1 MSSLPRFMF
10 ALLLTSAAVPAA
22 HATTFLF
29 GGTLSGDQEV
39 GPTGSPGTG
48 LARVT
53 FDDVAQTMRVRAIF
67 SGLDGNTTAAHIHTA
82 PPGVNGGVATT
93 VPSFP
98 GFPLGVQAGSMD
110 QTYNMTLASSYNPSF
125 LNNATNMGSTATASA
140 TLLNALRNNGAY
152 FNIHTSVVP
161 SGEIRANLSAIP
173 EPATWALL
181 IGGFGLVG
189 SALRRRQAGLAP
201 A

>member
-10 ALLLTSAAVPAA
+10 ALLLSSAAVSTAQAA
-22 HATTFLF
+22 TFVF

-48 LARVT
+48 PVRIT
-53 FDDVAQTMRVRAIF
+53 FDDVAQTMRVEATF
-67 SGLDGNTTAAHIHTA
+67 SGLNGNTTAAHIHTA
-82 PPGVNGGVATT
+82 PPGANGGVATT

-110 QTYNMTLASSYNPSF
+110 QTFNMMLASSYNPSF
-125 LNNATNMGSTATASA
+125 LNNATNMMSTAIASA
-140 TLLNALRNNGAY
+140 TLLGALRNNGAY
-152 FNIHTSVVP
+152 FNIHTSAVG
-161 SGEIRANLSAIP
+161 SGEIRANLTAIP

-189 SALRRRQAGLAP
+189 SALRRRHAAP
-201 A
+201 APA